1 MSSAEFHLTM
11 QTAQLLITGKLA
23 AATLHE
29 ERKLNLIDHTDTLG
43 LPSLGFGQRYSPA
56 VKSSADDAMMI
67 PDQAMMITL
76 STCLQMNIG
85 CTKQVN

>member
-1 MSSAEFHLTM
+1 M
-11 QTAQLLITGKLA
+11 QTAQLLITGELV

-29 ERKLNLIDHTDTLG
+29 ERKLNLIDNTDTLG

-67 PDQAMMITL
+67 PDQAMMITPL
-76 STCLQMNIG
+76 TCLQMNIG
-85 CTKQVN
+85 CTKQVD